1 MNTLL
6 SKLNTL
12 NKSIQKPTGYPLNY
26 TEIATVLQS
35 TLAANCYIL
44 GREGRVLG
52 FSFMPSFGCELMD
65 EIVNAE
71 QFPANYNDEINRI
84 LETEVNSRRPLNA
97 CVFSVKDNSTCCFEN
112 KISTIVPINAGGRRM
127 GTLIL
132 AKFNVEF
139 TDEDVILAEYGATV
153 VGMEMFRVH
162 AEKIEEEARQ
172 RATVH
177 IALGALS
184 YTELEAAEHI
194 FNAVE
199 GTEGV
204 LVASKIADSANI
216 ARSVIVNSLRKI
228 ESAGVIEVR
237 SLGMKGTFIRI
248 LNSYLKD
255 ELAKLRYKP

>member
-6 SKLNTL
+6 KKISIL
-12 NKSIQKPTGYPLNY
+12 NKSIQKPVGYPLNY
-26 TEIATVLQS
+26 SDIAQVLQQ
-35 TLAANCYIL
+35 TLDANCYIL
-44 GREGRVLG
+44 GREGKVLG
-52 FSFMPSFGCELMD
+52 FSFMSSFGCEIMSD
-65 EIVNAE
+65 IVTRE
-71 QFPANYNDEINRI
+71 QFPAKYNEEINRVV
-84 LETEVNSRRPLNA
+84 ETVVNFRRPEND
-97 CVFSVKDNSTCCFEN
+97 CVFSVNEDTACCFAE

-132 AKFNVEF
+132 AKFNIEF

-194 FNAVE
+194 FQAIN
-199 GTEGV
+199 GNDGV

-237 SLGMKGTFIRI
+237 SLGMKGTYIRI

-255 ELAKLRYKP
+255 ELSKLRHKF